1 MKLLQCMSFFPL
13 RTFYRYTNNTRLQV
27 FQNATQIVDPER
39 IRNVGIIAHIDAGK
53 TTTVER
59 MLYHAGLIRF
69 MGNVDEGN
77 TTMDYMEQERERGI
91 TITSAAITIPWN
103 KHRINLIDTPGHVD
117 FTIEVERSLRV
128 LDGAVAILDAS
139 AGVETQSLTVW
150 RQANRYHVP
159 RFIYINKMDKPTAD
173 LSMCLDSI
181 RQKFAAEPLL
191 LQLPLGHGKQFTGI
205 IDLLN
210 EIKISSNDQTKF
222 SSELLTKERLKLI
235 EKLADIDDKIAELL
249 LFTDKPISN
258 IQLKEAI
265 CRLMIRDQRYVP
277 VLIGSSLKNIGVQ
290 TLLDGI
296 INFLPSARII
306 PGSISN
312 MGTLMYIFKT
322 IHDRQKQP
330 LSFARIYSGSVKR
343 RMSLINARTNEK
355 EQIHKVFLPFADNME
370 DIDEIRAGSIAVLSG
385 FKEASSGDIL
395 VSNKKPDLDTFLNDL
410 KQQYTFLP
418 DPGLEAPTPVF
429 FCTIE
434 TYSESTQ
441 KQLDFALK
449 NIKRE
454 DPSLRVRIDEQTGQT
469 ILLGMGELHIDII
482 RDRLKREYGLET
494 YLGPLNVNYR
504 ETPRKTIQQTI
515 VWNSTINERHA
526 TISITLSIEPIIL
539 EDKRIISFS
548 QIQIIRTD
556 EQNFEHLRQEHIEAI
571 NHGVRLALSTG
582 LIKGA
587 EVVNI
592 QVKLH
597 DIQLTGSISPA
608 LYSAAASDCV
618 RACLRQ
624 ADCVLLQ
631 PMMRVE
637 VICVADRT
645 QVVLDDLARRHSQII
660 DVQQGISSGG
670 LQESMSTVIT
680 RTPLAELIGYSSTL
694 RTLTSGQADFTL
706 AIDGYEP
713 VRIH

>member
-1 MKLLQCMSFFPL
+1 MGAPL
-13 RTFYRYTNNTRLQV
+13 AAALGP
-27 FQNATQIVDPER
+27 I
-39 IRNVGIIAHIDAGK
+39 G
-53 TTTVER
+53 
-59 MLYHAGLIRF
+59 GLAACACCLIL
-69 MGNVDEGN
+69 
-77 TTMDYMEQERERGI
+77 
-91 TITSAAITIPWN
+91 AAIWGLFATTIALAVYTKKW
-103 KHRINLIDTPGHVD
+103 VD
-117 FTIEVERSLRV
+117 
-128 LDGAVAILDAS
+128 AVK
-139 AGVETQSLTVW
+139 
-150 RQANRYHVP
+150 QANG
-159 RFIYINKMDKPTAD
+159 
-173 LSMCLDSI
+173 
-181 RQKFAAEPLL
+181 
-191 LQLPLGHGKQFTGI
+191 LG
-205 IDLLN
+205 
-210 EIKISSNDQTKF
+210 
-222 SSELLTKERLKLI
+222 
-235 EKLADIDDKIAELL
+235 
-249 LFTDKPISN
+249 
-258 IQLKEAI
+258 
-265 CRLMIRDQRYVP
+265 
-277 VLIGSSLKNIGVQ
+277 
-290 TLLDGI
+290 
-296 INFLPSARII
+296 
-306 PGSISN
+306 
-312 MGTLMYIFKT
+312 
-322 IHDRQKQP
+322 
-330 LSFARIYSGSVKR
+330 SG
-343 RMSLINARTNEK
+343 A
-355 EQIHKVFLPFADNME
+355 EQILFSHALLIVILC
-370 DIDEIRAGSIAVLSG
+370 
-385 FKEASSGDIL
+385 ASSGDIL
-395 VSNKKPDLDTFLNDL
+395 VSNKKQDLDIFLNNL

-434 TYSESTQ
+434 TYSESGQ

-449 NIKRE
+449 NINRE

-504 ETPRKTIQQTI
+504 ETPKKTIQQTI

-526 TISITLSIEPIIL
+526 TISITLSIEPIISD
-539 EDKRIISFS
+539 DKRIISFS
-548 QIQIIRTD
+548 QIQIIRTE

-597 DIQLTGSISPA
+597 DVQLTGSISPA

-618 RACLRQ
+618 RACLRH

-645 QVVLDDLARRHSQII
+645 QIVLDDLARRHSQII
-660 DVQQGISSGG
+660 DVQQGISGG
-670 LQESMSTVIT
+670 LQESMSTLIT

-713 VRIH
+713 VRSH

>member
-1 MKLLQCMSFFPL
+1 MRLFQCITNFPL
-13 RTFYRYTNNTRLQV
+13 RLFYRYASNTRLQV
-27 FQNATQIVDPER
+27 FQNAVQIVDPQR

-59 MLYHAGLIRF
+59 MLYHAGFIRS
-69 MGNVDEGN
+69 MGNVDDGN

-128 LDGAVAILDAS
+128 LDGAVTILDAS

-159 RFIYINKMDKPTAD
+159 RLIYINKMDKPTAN

-181 RQKFAAEPLL
+181 REKFGVEPILL
-191 LQLPLGHGKQFTGI
+191 HTPLGQGKQFTGM
-205 IDLLN
+205 IDLFN
-210 EIKISSNDQTKF
+210 EIIIPSNNSSKP
-222 SSELLTKERLKLI
+222 SPELLTNDRTKLI
-235 EKLADIDDKIAELL
+235 EKLADIDDAIAELL
-249 LFTDKPISN
+249 LFADKPISTN
-258 IQLKEAI
+258 QLIQAI
-265 CRLMIRDQRYVP
+265 CRLMVNDQRYVP
-277 VLIGSSLKNIGVQ
+277 VLVGSSLRNIGVP
-290 TLLDGI
+290 TLLDAI
-296 INFLPSARII
+296 VNYLPSARII
-306 PGSISN
+306 PTSSSN
-312 MGTLMYIFKT
+312 TDTLMYIFKT

-330 LSFARIYSGSVKR
+330 LSFARVYSGSVKK
-343 RMSLINARTNEK
+343 RMVLTNARTNER
-355 EQIHKVFLPFADNME
+355 EQINKVFLPFADNME

-395 VSNKKPDLDTFLNDL
+395 VSNRKSTIATHLNDL
-410 KQQYTFLP
+410 KQQYPFLP
-418 DPGLEAPTPVF
+418 DPGLEAPPPVF

-454 DPSLRVRIDEQTGQT
+454 DPSLRVRIDDQTGQT

-482 RDRLKREYGLET
+482 RDRLKREYELET

-504 ETPRKTIQQTI
+504 ETPRKSTQQTI
-515 VWNSTINERHA
+515 VWNSSINEKHA
-526 TISITLSIEPIIL
+526 TISITLSIEPIISQ
-539 EDKRIISFS
+539 DKKIISFS
-548 QIQIIRTD
+548 QIQIVRSD
-556 EQNFEHLRQEHIEAI
+556 EQNFENLKKEHVEAI
-571 NHGVRLALSTG
+571 NHGIRLALSTG
-582 LIKGA
+582 LIKGT

-592 QVKLH
+592 HVKLH
-597 DIQLTGSISPA
+597 DLQLTGFISPA

-618 RACLRQ
+618 RACLRH
-624 ADCVLLQ
+624 ADCTLLQ
-631 PMMRVE
+631 PMMRVDL
-637 VICVADRT
+637 VCVADRT
-645 QVVLDDLARRHSQII
+645 QVVLEDLARRHSQII
-660 DVQQGISSGG
+660 DVQQGTSGSV
-670 LQESMSTVIT
+670 QNSMSTIIT

-713 VRIH
+713 VLNL

>member
-1 MKLLQCMSFFPL
+1 MRLFQCRTNFPL
-13 RTFYRYTNNTRLQV
+13 RLFYRYASNTRLQV
-27 FQNATQIVDPER
+27 FQNAVQIVDPQR

-59 MLYHAGLIRF
+59 MLYHAGFIRS
-69 MGNVDEGN
+69 MGNVDDGN

-128 LDGAVAILDAS
+128 LDGAVTILDAS

-159 RFIYINKMDKPTAD
+159 RLIYINKMDKPTAN

-181 RQKFAAEPLL
+181 REKFGVEPILL
-191 LQLPLGHGKQFTGI
+191 HTPLGQGKQFTGM
-205 IDLLN
+205 IDLFN
-210 EIKISSNDQTKF
+210 EIIIPANNSSKPP
-222 SSELLTKERLKLI
+222 SELLTNDRTKLI
-235 EKLADIDDKIAELL
+235 EKLADIDDAIAELL
-249 LFTDKPISN
+249 LFADKPISTN
-258 IQLKEAI
+258 QLIQAI
-265 CRLMIRDQRYVP
+265 CRLMVNDQRYVP
-277 VLIGSSLKNIGVQ
+277 VLVGSSLKNIGVP
-290 TLLDGI
+290 TLLDAI
-296 INFLPSARII
+296 VNYLPSARII
-306 PGSISN
+306 PTSSSN
-312 MGTLMYIFKT
+312 TDTLMYIFKT

-330 LSFARIYSGSVKR
+330 LSFARVYSGSVKK
-343 RMSLINARTNEK
+343 RMVLTNARTNER
-355 EQIHKVFLPFADNME
+355 EQINKVFLPFADNME

-395 VSNKKPDLDTFLNDL
+395 VSNRKSTIATHLNDL
-410 KQQYTFLP
+410 KQQYPFLP
-418 DPGLEAPTPVF
+418 DPGLEAPPPVF

-454 DPSLRVRIDEQTGQT
+454 DPSLRVRIDDQTGQT

-482 RDRLKREYGLET
+482 RDRLKREYDLET

-504 ETPRKTIQQTI
+504 ETLRKSTQQTI
-515 VWNSTINERHA
+515 VWNSSINEKHA
-526 TISITLSIEPIIL
+526 TISITLSIEPIISQ
-539 EDKRIISFS
+539 DKKIISFS
-548 QIQIIRTD
+548 QIQIVRSD
-556 EQNFEHLRQEHIEAI
+556 EQNFENLKKEHVEAI
-571 NHGVRLALSTG
+571 NHGIRLALSTG
-582 LIKGA
+582 LIKGT

-592 QVKLH
+592 HVKLH
-597 DIQLTGSISPA
+597 DLQLTGFISPA

-618 RACLRQ
+618 RACLRH
-624 ADCVLLQ
+624 ADCTLLQ
-631 PMMRVE
+631 PMMRVDL
-637 VICVADRT
+637 VCVADRT
-645 QVVLDDLARRHSQII
+645 QVVLEDLARRHSQII
-660 DVQQGISSGG
+660 DVQQGTSGSV
-670 LQESMSTVIT
+670 QNSMSTIIT

-713 VRIH
+713 VLNL